1 MRPPRLLGVLAL
13 LLVALATALVAVPWW
28 ALRSD
33 GGTAWLLR
41 HVPGL
46 RVAEPRGALLGGDF
60 SARRLEWRGADG
72 LELSIEGLSWRGL
85 AVARSAMVRTWLQVS
100 LDELSAARVTVK
112 PAGGDGGPPRPA
124 PTDLRLP
131 VAIDVARLRVGELRV
146 GGPAAT
152 PLVDVQA
159 RLRLGSD
166 EGAWHRIDEL
176 SLRRERVGLR
186 GALQVGT
193 EAPLGTEARVE
204 LGSLEGAPLP
214 WRAELHARGP
224 LAQLRVDATL
234 RAGAGGDTAA
244 LDAVA
249 LVRPFEAWPLPELD
263 ASTRALDLSLL
274 ADGLPVTALD
284 GRARIEA
291 DGWSRPARVAI
302 DLANT
307 KPGRLNEGRVPVAR
321 LRIDGAAR
329 PDRPERFD
337 ADTLAVE
344 FAQGGGRLE
353 GRGSIDRDTVTL
365 DARVIALRADRLDAR
380 LAALALDGPL
390 KARLDGLGA
399 RNRLELQAQLAGRVG
414 ASRPVA
420 LKLDV
425 AGDRDGGRERI
436 DLRELLAQAGDARA
450 RLAGRAERD
459 PADRGWSLTADARLE
474 RFDPLPFW
482 SGREDSPWR
491 RGPHRVNAT
500 ATAALRLVPP
510 RTAGLDAWIGALR
523 GDASLALADSVLAG
537 VPVSGDVALAARDAG
552 LSPKGSLTAGGNR
565 IAFDGTLARG
575 GADRWNARV
584 DAPALATLE
593 PIARLLRPAGAAA
606 PGLAGALDAQLRVD
620 GRWPRIASEGRASLK
635 QARWADLSAGDVQAR
650 WTIGAPALA
659 ARDAPL
665 EVQLDA
671 TDLRLARERPIDSAG
686 LRTSGTLADH
696 RIELRATSPVRPPE
710 WVDRVAGIATG
721 RATVAQLLARGHV
734 NDTRDAWRGTVALLQ
749 LGAAEGETAA
759 RTPWLRARDLAL
771 AVSIDRASG
780 ALASASAEPGRLELL
795 GTALK
800 WNRLAWNASPRRLSV
815 QAELEPLAV
824 APWLQRLQPEF
835 GWSGDLAVGGRID
848 IDSAAGFAADV
859 VIERRSGDL
868 VIRDPVLADVPPQ
881 PLGLTDLRLAL
892 NARDGTW
899 YFTQALA
906 GNTLG
911 VAAGAVS
918 LRTDPAA
925 LWPDAATPIQGV
937 LEVQVAKLGAWG
949 TWLPAAWRLSG
960 MLNASAQIG
969 GRFGAPEYTGRL
981 SGRGI
986 GVRNVLEGVNVTD
999 GELDVAL
1006 QGPSARIERA
1016 VARAGAGSVRVE
1028 GGATF
1033 GAGPRAQLR
1042 LVADRFQLLG
1052 RVDRRIVASGDA
1064 AMQLDADT
1072 VKLDG
1077 RFKVDEGLVDF
1088 TRGDAPGLSDDV
1100 QVVRPGRPERPAPDA
1115 DAQAARRARPVSLDL
1130 TVDLGDALRL
1140 RGRGLDTRLAGQLR
1154 LTAPG
1159 GRLAVNGSVRAV
1171 DGQYAAYGQKLEI
1184 ERGVIV
1190 FNGPA
1195 ENPRLDILAIRPNL
1209 DVRVGVAVGG
1219 TAQSPRIRLT
1229 SEPEM
1234 SDTDKLSW
1242 LVLGR
1247 GPDGLGRTDTALL
1260 QRAALALLAGE
1271 GEAPTDQITGLI
1283 GLDELSVRQ
1292 SDGEVRETI
1301 ISLGKQLSRRW
1312 YVGYERS
1319 LNATT
1324 GNWQLIYRVA
1334 QRFTLRA
1341 QSGLDNSL
1349 DLIWTWRW
1357 N

>member
-1 MRPPRLLGVLAL
+1 MLAL
-13 LLVALATALVAVPWW
+13 LVMLLAALVALPWW
-28 ALRSD
+28 ALRTEAGS
-33 GGTAWLLR
+33 AWLLR
-41 HVPGL
+41 LVPGL
-46 RVAEPRGALLGGDF
+46 LVAEPRGALLGGAF
-60 SARRLEWRGADG
+60 SARQIEWRGADG
-72 LELSIEGLSWRGL
+72 LEVSIEGLRWSGL
-85 AVARSAMVRTWLQVS
+85 AVGRSAMVRTWLQVS
-100 LDELSAARVTVK
+100 LDELAATRVIVK
-112 PAGGDGGPPRPA
+112 PAAGDGGPPRAA

-131 VAIDVARLRVGELRV
+131 IAVDIARLRIGELRPA
-146 GGPAAT
+146 GPADT
-152 PLVDVQA
+152 PLEDVQA
-159 RLRLGSD
+159 RVRLGSD

-176 SLRRERVGLR
+176 SLRRDRIALR
-186 GALQVGT
+186 GSVRVGT
-193 EAPLGTEARVE
+193 ESPLGTEARVE
-204 LGSLEGAPLP
+204 LGSLDGARLP

-224 LAQLRVDATL
+224 LERLRVDATL
-234 RAGAGGDTAA
+234 RAGAAGAAGDERAT

-249 LVRPFEAWPLPELD
+249 TLRPFEAWPLPELD
-263 ASTRALDLSLL
+263 ARTRALDLSLL
-274 ADGLPVTALD
+274 GEGLPVTSLD
-284 GRARIEA
+284 GRAHLDA
-291 DGWSRPARVAI
+291 DGWSRPARVVI

-321 LRIDGAAR
+321 LRVDGAAR

-337 ADTLAVE
+337 AGTLLVE
-344 FAQGGGRLE
+344 FAQDGGRLE
-353 GRGSIDRDTVTL
+353 GHGTIDGATATL
-365 DARVIALRADRLDAR
+365 DARVVTLRADRLDAR
-380 LAALALDGPL
+380 LAALVLDGPL
-390 KARLDGLGA
+390 KARLEDPAA
-399 RNRLELQAQLAGRVG
+399 RRRFELQAQLAGRVG
-414 ASRPVA
+414 ASRPVE
-420 LKLDV
+420 LTLDV
-425 AGDRDGGRERI
+425 AGERDGGRERI
-436 DLRELLAQAGDARA
+436 ELRELLARAGDARA
-450 RLAGRAERD
+450 RLVGRAERD
-459 PADRGWSLTADARLE
+459 PADRGWSLAADARLD

-491 RGPHRVNAT
+491 RGPHRVNAS
-500 ATAALRLVPP
+500 AKAELRVVPP

-523 GDASLALADSVLAG
+523 GDATLVLADSVLAG
-537 VPVSGDVALAARDAG
+537 VPLAGELSLAARDAG
-552 LSPKGSLTAGGNR
+552 LSPKGSLAAGGNR
-565 IAFDGTLARG
+565 VAFDGTLARG

-584 DAPALATLE
+584 DAPALAALE
-593 PIARLLRPAGAAA
+593 PLARLLLPAGAPA
-606 PGLAGALDAQLRVD
+606 PGLAGALAGELRVD
-620 GRWPRIASEGRASLK
+620 GRWPRIASEGRATLA
-635 QARWADLSAGDVQAR
+635 QARWSGLSAASAQAR
-650 WTIGAPALA
+650 WSVGAPALA
-659 ARDAPL
+659 AAQAPL
-665 EVQLDA
+665 ELQLDVA
-671 TDLRLARERPIDSAG
+671 DLRLARDRPIDGVS

-696 RIELRATSPVRPPE
+696 RIELRATSPLRPPA
-710 WVDRVAGIATG
+710 WVDQVAGVATG
-721 RATVAQLLARGHV
+721 RATVAQLQARGTV
-734 NDTRDAWRGTVALLQ
+734 NDARDAWRGRIALLQ
-749 LGAAEGETAA
+749 LGAGDGSDGDAT
-759 RTPWLRARDLAL
+759 RVPWLRARDLSWVVTL
-771 AVSIDRASG
+771 DRASG
-780 ALASASAEPGRLELL
+780 RPAGVSAEPGRVELL
-795 GTALK
+795 GAALK
-800 WNRLAWNASPRRLSV
+800 WSRLAWNASPRRLSV

-835 GWSGDLAVGGRID
+835 GWSGDLAVGARID
-848 IDSAAGFAADV
+848 VDSADGFTADV

-881 PLGLTDLRLAL
+881 PLGLSDLRLAL

-899 YFTQALA
+899 HFTKALA
-906 GNTLG
+906 GSTLG

-925 LWPDAATPIQGV
+925 PWPDAATPMQGV

-960 MLNASAQIG
+960 TLNASAQIG
-969 GRFGAPEYTGRL
+969 GRFGAPEYTGRV

-1016 VARAGAGSVRVE
+1016 VARAGSGSVRVE
-1028 GGATF
+1028 GGASF
-1033 GAGPRAQLR
+1033 GAEPRAQLR

-1064 AMQLDADT
+1064 ALLLDTDT
-1072 VKLDG
+1072 LKLDG

-1088 TRGDAPGLSDDV
+1088 TRGDAPALSDDV
-1100 QVVRPGRPERPAPDA
+1100 QVVRPGRVERAEPDA
-1115 DAQAARRARPVSLDL
+1115 QAQAARRARPVNLDL

-1140 RGRGLDTRLAGQLR
+1140 RGRGLDTRIAGQLR
-1154 LTAPG
+1154 LGAPG

-1184 ERGVIV
+1184 ERGVIT

-1219 TAQSPRIRLT
+1219 SAQAPRIRLA

-1271 GEAPTDQITGLI
+1271 GETPTDQISGLI

-1301 ISLGKQLSRRW
+1301 ISLGKQLGRRW